1 MIICVCMIVLWIVLD
16 LGKYTAPKYY
26 KTNECLIMTMT
37 KNIFNLSQGDMQ
49 VLMIMAILPSS
60 SPSNPKD
67 FYREYI
73 LHTGCWEI
81 IVLTLFY
88 LDKKGNIFGI
98 LHTYLYYRNTCKLI
112 YDQMHWTDPNFWI
125 FDCSFPS
132 NARQK
137 IMILYIKY
145 YLHLNIGSRM
155 TFFSPTG
162 GVQNNLDASE
172 ERE

>member
-1 MIICVCMIVLWIVLD
+1 MIICVCMIVLWIVLN

-73 LHTGCWEI
+73 LHMGCWEI
-81 IVLTLFY
+81 IVLTLLY
-88 LDKKGNIFGI
+88 LDKKRQY
-98 LHTYLYYRNTCKLI
+98 LWHTPRI
-112 YDQMHWTDPNFWI
+112 YTIVTLANWYMIKCIEQIQTFEYSIVP
-125 FDCSFPS
+125 FPPMPD
-132 NARQK
+132 K
-137 IMILYIKY
+137 K
-145 YLHLNIGSRM
+145 
-155 TFFSPTG
+155 
-162 GVQNNLDASE
+162 
-172 ERE
+172 